1 MYYIYAVCILKG
13 GVSIIVYYND
23 AHSSL
28 QDTTYQCVSYKYL
41 TWVCIQCILFERYVI
56 QWKMPPDLP
65 TYLIIAV
72 DAHCHLILIHDLVLR
87 DIPERIVATTRVSS
101 DVYTRTPP

>member
-1 MYYIYAVCILKG
+1 
-13 GVSIIVYYND
+13 
-23 AHSSL
+23 
-28 QDTTYQCVSYKYL
+28 
-41 TWVCIQCILFERYVI
+41 
-56 QWKMPPDLP
+56 MPPDLP

-101 DVYTRTPP
+101 DVYTRTPPWEIRHVFMYLPTVCILQGRGVSAIH